1 MLEILV
7 GIFIITALHC
17 AFRDSVDPH
26 RHVELPD
33 DLDELFSSP
42 TSMQLSAYEPTASY
56 DEVFIERHRK
66 LAEAIELKFDDL
78 DEEFSSA
85 TMLAKLTRDE
95 LEGL

>member
-17 AFRDSVDPH
+17 AFRDSVDPN
-26 RHVELPD
+26 RPVERLD

-42 TSMQLSAYEPTASY
+42 ASLQMAAYEPTPSY
-56 DEVFIERHRK
+56 DDVFIERHRN
-66 LAEAIELKFDDL
+66 LAETLEMNFDDL

-85 TMLAKLTRDE
+85 AMLAKLSRDE
-95 LEGL
+95 LEGI